1 MVNPTT
7 IFKLREVLEAQGI
20 DIQEYENVSE
30 IFDYL
35 EVALQD
41 PTFVLIC
48 DPDFNIYGF
57 RSKQEGDFL
66 LEKLPEG
73 MSKGKL
79 APIDYMHKRL
89 ASLNAHSKANA
100 SQVLFDQVFDKK
112 NLFNPLVNNFETESQ
127 LKNLI
132 DFLQKDE
139 SFKPIVK
146 EAPKP
151 QPKPQ
156 AAPEIKTQS
165 SSPRMVVSP
174 EEIFYVLEILDDLF
188 TNLGIISSYTVDN
201 QIVVVF
207 NCLERQDSIAKFI
220 NGKLIDLDYACNK
233 N

>member
-48 DPDFNIYGF
+48 DPDFNVYGF

-139 SFKPIVK
+139 RFKPIVK

>member
-7 IFKLREVLEAQGI
+7 IFKLREVLEDQGI
-20 DIQEYENVSE
+20 DIQEYENVLE

-48 DPDFNIYGF
+48 DPDFNVYGF

>member
-48 DPDFNIYGF
+48 DPDFNVYGF

-66 LEKLPEG
+66 LERLPEG

-79 APIDYMHKRL
+79 APIDYIHKRL
-89 ASLNAHSKANA
+89 ASLNAHSRVNV
-100 SQVLFDQVFDKK
+100 SQVLFDQVFDKESLDSLLNQSK
-112 NLFNPLVNNFETESQ
+112 AESQ

-139 SFKPIVK
+139 NFKPIIK
-146 EAPKP
+146 QAPKL

-156 AAPEIKTQS
+156 AAPEIKTQP

-207 NCLERQDSIAKFI
+207 NCLERTDSIAKFI

>member
-7 IFKLREVLEAQGI
+7 IFKLREVLEDQGI
-20 DIQEYENVSE
+20 DIQEYENVLE

-89 ASLNAHSKANA
+89 TSLKAHERVNA
-100 SQVLFDQVFDKK
+100 SQVFFDQVSDKK
-112 NLFNPLVNNFETESQ
+112 NLFNPLVNNFEAESQ

-139 SFKPIVK
+139 SFKPIIK

-151 QPKPQ
+151 QPKQGKDQP
-156 AAPEIKTQS
+156 

-207 NCLERQDSIAKFI
+207 NCLERTESIAKFI
-220 NGKLIDLDYACNK
+220 NGKLVDLDYVKNK

>member
-7 IFKLREVLEAQGI
+7 ILKLREVLEAQGI
-20 DIQEYENVSE
+20 NIQEYENVSE

-57 RSKQEGDFL
+57 RSKQESDFL

-79 APIDYMHKRL
+79 VPIDYMHKRL
-89 ASLNAHSKANA
+89 TSLKAHERVNA
-100 SQVLFDQVFDKK
+100 SQVFFDQVSDKK
-112 NLFNPLVNNFETESQ
+112 NLFNPLVNNFEAESQ

-139 SFKPIVK
+139 SFKPIIK

-151 QPKPQ
+151 QPKQGKDQP
-156 AAPEIKTQS
+156 

-207 NCLERQDSIAKFI
+207 NCLERTESIAKFI
-220 NGKLIDLDYACNK
+220 NGKLVDLDYVKNK

>member
-48 DPDFNIYGF
+48 DPDFNVYGF

-89 ASLNAHSKANA
+89 TSFKAHERVNA
-100 SQVLFDQVFDKK
+100 SQVFFDQVFNKK
-112 NLFNPLVNNFETESQ
+112 NLFNPLVNNFEAESQ

-132 DFLQKDE
+132 DSLQKDE
-139 SFKPIVK
+139 SFKPIIK

-151 QPKPQ
+151 QPKQGKDQP
-156 AAPEIKTQS
+156 

-174 EEIFYVLEILDDLF
+174 EEIFYVLKILDDLF

-207 NCLERQDSIAKFI
+207 NCLERTESIAKFI
-220 NGKLIDLDYACNK
+220 NGKLVDLDYVKNK

>member
-7 IFKLREVLEAQGI
+7 ILKLREVLEAQGI
-20 DIQEYENVSE
+20 NIQEYENVSE

-79 APIDYMHKRL
+79 VPIDYMHKRL
-89 ASLNAHSKANA
+89 TSLKAHERVNA
-100 SQVLFDQVFDKK
+100 SQVFFDQVSDKK
-112 NLFNPLVNNFETESQ
+112 NLFNPLVNNFEAESQ

-139 SFKPIVK
+139 SFKPIIK

-151 QPKPQ
+151 QPKQGKDQP
-156 AAPEIKTQS
+156 

-207 NCLERQDSIAKFI
+207 NCLERTESIAKFI
-220 NGKLIDLDYACNK
+220 NGKLVDLDYVKNK

>member
-79 APIDYMHKRL
+79 VPIDYMHKRL
-89 ASLNAHSKANA
+89 TSLKAHERVNA
-100 SQVLFDQVFDKK
+100 SQVFFDQVSDKK
-112 NLFNPLVNNFETESQ
+112 NLFNPLVNNFEAESQ

-132 DFLQKDE
+132 DSLQKDE
-139 SFKPIVK
+139 SFKPIIK

-151 QPKPQ
+151 QPKQGKDQP
-156 AAPEIKTQS
+156 

-207 NCLERQDSIAKFI
+207 NCLERTESIAKFI
-220 NGKLIDLDYACNK
+220 NGKLVDLDYVKNK

>member
-48 DPDFNIYGF
+48 DPDFNVYGF

-66 LEKLPEG
+66 LKRLPEG

-79 APIDYMHKRL
+79 APIDYIHKRL
-89 ASLNAHSKANA
+89 ASLNTHSRANV
-100 SQVLFDQVFDKK
+100 SQVLFDQVFDKESLDSLLNQSK
-112 NLFNPLVNNFETESQ
+112 AESQ

-139 SFKPIVK
+139 NFKPIIK
-146 EAPKP
+146 QAPKP

-156 AAPEIKTQS
+156 AAPEIKTQP

-207 NCLERQDSIAKFI
+207 NCLERTDSIAKFI
-220 NGKLIDLDYACNK
+220 NGKLIDLDYVKNK

>member
-48 DPDFNIYGF
+48 DPDFNVYGF

-66 LEKLPEG
+66 LERLPEG

-79 APIDYMHKRL
+79 ASIDYMHKRL
-89 ASLNAHSKANA
+89 TSFKAHERVNA
-100 SQVLFDQVFDKK
+100 SQVFFDQVFNKK
-112 NLFNPLVNNFETESQ
+112 NLFNPLVNNFEAESQ

-132 DFLQKDE
+132 DSLQKDE
-139 SFKPIVK
+139 SFKPIIK

-151 QPKPQ
+151 QPKQGKDQP
-156 AAPEIKTQS
+156 

-207 NCLERQDSIAKFI
+207 NCLERTESIAKFI
-220 NGKLIDLDYACNK
+220 NGKLVDLDYVKNK

>member
-48 DPDFNIYGF
+48 DPDFNVYGF

-89 ASLNAHSKANA
+89 TSFKAHERVNA
-100 SQVLFDQVFDKK
+100 SQVFFDQVFNKK
-112 NLFNPLVNNFETESQ
+112 NLFNPLVNNFEAESQ

-132 DFLQKDE
+132 DSLQKDE
-139 SFKPIVK
+139 SFKPIIK

-151 QPKPQ
+151 QPKQGKDQP
-156 AAPEIKTQS
+156 

-201 QIVVVF
+201 QIVIVF
-207 NCLERQDSIAKFI
+207 NCLERTDSIAKFI

>member
-48 DPDFNIYGF
+48 DPDFNVYGF

-66 LEKLPEG
+66 LERLPEG

-79 APIDYMHKRL
+79 APIDYIHKRL
-89 ASLNAHSKANA
+89 ASLNAHERVNA
-100 SQVLFDQVFDKK
+100 SQVLFDQVSDKK
-112 NLFNPLVNNFETESQ
+112 NLFNPLVNNFEAESQ

-139 SFKPIVK
+139 SFKPIIK
-146 EAPKP
+146 QAPKP
-151 QPKPQ
+151 QPKPDKDQ
-156 AAPEIKTQS
+156 P

-207 NCLERQDSIAKFI
+207 NCLERTDSIAKFI